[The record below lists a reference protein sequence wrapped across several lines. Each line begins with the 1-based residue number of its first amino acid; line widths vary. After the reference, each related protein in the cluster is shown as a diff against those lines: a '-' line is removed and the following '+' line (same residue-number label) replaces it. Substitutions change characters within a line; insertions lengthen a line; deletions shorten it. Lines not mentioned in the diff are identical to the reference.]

1 VVAIVGLIAA
11 VALGLAAYLRF
22 GRRELH
28 DPKLVEKKLQR
39 DACRAQLRLAV
50 IAPAGAARADVQ
62 ARLIDSLP
70 PTGRSK
76 QDQAVAAPHLRY
88 GAWRA
93 LRVLETCAHAGGRVR
108 RAREPQRT
116 EFGVP
121 AACEAPARWTR

>member
-76 QDQAVAAPHLRY
+76 QDQAMRCGRTAFEIRRLESAA
-88 GAWRA
+88 
-93 LRVLETCAHAGGRVR
+93 
-108 RAREPQRT
+108 RARDLCAR
-116 EFGVP
+116 
-121 AACEAPARWTR
+121 RWTRSPRSRASAH